1 MTGLTIRRAQAP
13 DINAIMDLLRQV
25 HDVHA
30 HGRPDLFIKGK
41 TKYTP
46 DELARIIADDSRP
59 IFVAIDTDGTL
70 LGYAFC
76 VDEDHTGSNNLQPI
90 RTLYIDDICVDEAA
104 RAASMWARA
113 VQPRARPRTC
123 TWLPQRDTQRVGR
136 EPGRRQVLRAPW
148 HERLQ
153 IRHGA
158 GSVTALGHPHTTRP
172 KRRAHAETLQV
183 PPHSR
188 PR

>member
-1 MTGLTIRRAQAP
+1 MTGLTIRRAQAT
-13 DINAIMDLLRQV
+13 DINAIMDMLRQV
-25 HDVHA
+25 NDVHA
-30 HGRPDLFIKGK
+30 HGRPDLFIEGK

-104 RAASMWARA
+104 RGKHVGTTLYNHMLDHARA
-113 VQPRARPRTC
+113 HGYHNVTLNAWAANPAA
-123 TWLPQRDTQRVGR
+123 VKFYEHFGMSVYKYGM
-136 EPGRRQVLRAPW
+136 E
-148 HERLQ
+148 Q
-153 IRHGA
+153 I
-158 GSVTALGHPHTTRP
+158 L
-172 KRRAHAETLQV
+172 
-183 PPHSR
+183 
-188 PR
+188 